1 MNILRRYRPGV
12 IWLGM
17 LVALALIW
25 FMFNR
30 TGDSKDQTTITAV
43 ISAARNGEVAR
54 IIQTENSRGLTIEY
68 KDSRRRDGVS
78 RLPEDTNIFSL
89 LNVSG
94 VDPNSVQIDIK
105 KASNWGN
112 IIGILGFLLP
122 TLFLIGIFVFMMRQA
137 QGSNS
142 QAMAFGKS
150 RARLFSSNRPTVT
163 FSDVAGVDEAKE
175 ELVEVVEF
183 LKYPEKFQALG
194 ARIPRGVL
202 LGGPPGTGKTLLSRA
217 VAGEAGVPFF
227 SISGSEFVEMF
238 VGVGASRVRDLFD
251 QAKKSAP
258 CIVFVDEIDAVGRQR
273 GAGLGGSHDEREQT
287 LNRILVEMDGF
298 DSST

>member
-1 MNILRRYRPGV
+1 MINLRRYRPGV
-12 IWLGM
+12 IWIGL
-17 LVALALIW
+17 LVALSLVW
-25 FMFNR
+25 FAFAR
-30 TGDSKDQTTITAV
+30 GGDETQSTTITQV
-43 ISAARNGEVAR
+43 VKDVKEGDVSR
-54 IIQTENSRGLTIEY
+54 ITQVENSRKITIEY
-68 KDSRRRDGVS
+68 KDAKRRDGES
-78 RLPEDTNIFSL
+78 RLPQDTNIFDL
-89 LNVSG
+89 LNDSG
-94 VDPNSVQIDIK
+94 ADPATIGIEIK
-105 KASNWGN
+105 QASRWGN
-112 IIGILGFLLP
+112 ILGILGFLLP
-122 TLFLIGIFVFMMRQA
+122 TLFLIGIFIFFMRQA

-163 FSDVAGVDEAKE
+163 FADVAGVDEAKE

-202 LGGPPGTGKTLLSRA
+202 LVGPPGTGKTLLSRA

-238 VGVGASRVRDLFD
+238 VGVGASRVRDLFE
-251 QAKKSAP
+251 QAKRSAP

-273 GAGLGGSHDEREQT
+273 GAGLGGSH
-287 LNRILVEMDGF
+287 
-298 DSST
+298 SS